1 MSERSARAV
10 RCLQIPLRLQPWLLV
25 FAGGLAVGAFAP
37 FGAWPLV
44 FLSLA
49 ILFNQWLG
57 DSPRAAFI
65 NGALFGL
72 GFFGVGASWVY
83 VSIHVY
89 GHVPVLPSAL
99 VAVLFVAV
107 LAMFPALAG
116 YLCRRFFAVDSHAG
130 LILVLPAGWLLTEW
144 VRGWIFT
151 GLPWLDIGASQV
163 GGPFGN
169 YLPVIGEYGV
179 TWLVA
184 VSAALLLSL
193 CAGQRRLSSAIL
205 LVMLFAGSLLLARVE
220 WTAPAGEPLRVSLV
234 QGNIDQDSKWL
245 PENLQNTLER
255 YIGMTVDEENAD
267 IVVWPE
273 TAIPAFLHQVEG
285 ELLPFLVEIMQEKQA
300 TLLTGIPVLERDDWE
315 YFNSV
320 LSLGGEQQR
329 YNKQHLVAFGEYVPL
344 RQYIGFMIDKLVP
357 GNGDFSRG
365 SPDQLLLEAAGYPVG
380 TSICFEAAFA
390 RVINRSLPEA
400 ALLVNVSNDGWFGRS
415 LAPYQ
420 HLEIARV
427 RARET
432 GRPMLRATN
441 TGISAIIDHR
451 GQILAKS
458 PQFEI
463 HVVRGAVVPRT
474 GATPFVMF
482 GHWPVLAF
490 AVLCLLFARVGQGI
504 RR

>member
-1 MSERSARAV
+1 MSERPSRAV
-10 RCLQIPLRLQPWLLV
+10 RCLHIPQRLQPWLLIV
-25 FAGGLAVGAFAP
+25 AGGLAVGAFAP
-37 FGAWPLV
+37 FNAWPLA

-49 ILFNQWLG
+49 VLFNQWLG

-65 NGALFGL
+65 NGGLFGI

-89 GHVPVLPSAL
+89 GHVPVFPSAL
-99 VAVLFVAV
+99 VAMLFVAV
-107 LAMFPALAG
+107 LSVFPALAG

-130 LILVLPAGWLLTEW
+130 LVLVMPAAWLLTEW

-163 GGPFGN
+163 AAPFGS
-169 YLPVIGEYGV
+169 YLPVAGEYGV
-179 TWLVA
+179 SWLVA

-193 CAGQRRLSSAIL
+193 CAGWRRSSSAIL
-205 LVMLFAGSLLLARVE
+205 LLMLFAGSVLLARVE
-220 WTAPAGEPLRVSLV
+220 WTTPAGESLRVSLV
-234 QGNIDQDSKWL
+234 QGNIDQDAKWL
-245 PENLQNTLER
+245 PENMQNTLER
-255 YIGMTVDEENAD
+255 YIGMTVEEEGVD

-285 ELLPFLVEIMQEKQA
+285 KLLPFLEEVMQEKQA
-300 TLLTGIPVLERDDWE
+300 TLLTGIPVLEQEDWE
-315 YFNSV
+315 YYNSV
-320 LSLGGEQQR
+320 LSLGGER
-329 YNKQHLVAFGEYVPL
+329 RLYSKQHLVAFGEYVPL
-344 RQYIGFMIDKLVP
+344 RRYIGFMVDKLVP
-357 GNGDFSRG
+357 GNGDFSHGR
-365 SPDQLLLEAAGYPVG
+365 PDQPLLHAAGYPVG

-432 GRPMLRATN
+432 GRSMLRATN
-441 TGISAIIDHR
+441 TGISAIIDHHGR
-451 GQILAKS
+451 VVAQS
-458 PQFEI
+458 PQFEQY
-463 HVVRGAVVPRT
+463 VVRGEIVPRT
-474 GATPFVMF
+474 GATPFVKF
-482 GHWPVLAF
+482 GHWPVVVF
-490 AVLCLLFARVGQGI
+490 TVLCLLFARIGK
-504 RR
+504 RK